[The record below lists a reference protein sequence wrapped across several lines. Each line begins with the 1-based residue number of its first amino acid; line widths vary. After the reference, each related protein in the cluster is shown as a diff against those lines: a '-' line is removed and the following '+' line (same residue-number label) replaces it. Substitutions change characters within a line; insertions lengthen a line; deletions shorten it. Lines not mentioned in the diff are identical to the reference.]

1 MQLIHS
7 LLAKYMFTG
16 LVEEVGKI
24 SRIEQKGSGLT
35 LSIRGKKV
43 MSDLA
48 IDDSISV
55 NGACQTVI
63 AVSGD
68 EFRVDSVRET
78 LLKTTLGS
86 LKVGDSVNLERALQ
100 LSDRLG
106 GHIVQGHVDCVGSV
120 HDIKTVSGGGWELWI
135 SFPDQ
140 YKKYVV
146 PVGSICIN
154 GVSLTVARIQNNMC
168 MLAIIPHTLSVTTIG
183 MLKVGAQVN
192 IEFDILAKYVENMV
206 ALKEKT
212 SNAYD
217 SLMDQPDL

>member
-1 MQLIHS
+1 MIK
-7 LLAKYMFTG
+7 AKSMFTG
-16 LVEEVGKI
+16 LIEEVGTI
-24 SRIEQKGSGLT
+24 SKIEQKGSGLT
-35 LSIRGKKV
+35 LSIKCKNV
-43 MSDLA
+43 MSDLS

-63 AVSGD
+63 AVHSE

-86 LKVGDSVNLERALQ
+86 LKVGDAINLERALQ

-106 GHIVQGHVDCVGSV
+106 GHIVQGHVDCVGHV
-120 HDIKTVSGGGWELWI
+120 HEIKTVSGGGWELWI
-135 SFPDQ
+135 TFPDQ

-154 GVSLTVARIQNNMC
+154 GVSLTVARIHNNTC
-168 MLAIIPHTLSVTTIG
+168 MLAIIPHTLAVTTIG
-183 MLKVGAQVN
+183 KLTVNAQVN

-206 ALKEKT
+206 ALKQQT
-212 SNAYD
+212 SSAYD
-217 SLMDQPDL
+217 SLMDQPNL